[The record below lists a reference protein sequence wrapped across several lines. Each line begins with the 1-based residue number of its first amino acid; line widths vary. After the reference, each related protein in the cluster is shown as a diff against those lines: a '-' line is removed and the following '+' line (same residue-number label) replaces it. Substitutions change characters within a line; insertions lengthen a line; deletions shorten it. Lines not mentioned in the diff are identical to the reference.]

1 MLYVAQI
8 FCSLLTIFLCVLPYF
23 LSWRLQF
30 PKNRASNAYAI
41 EIAINSTEYLLSLVS
56 SASMSFHMIVDIF
69 GHSVFSRGYI
79 YSYRNFY
86 SKILIIFS
94 LLTHCGGGV
103 WRSHTLLYGLV
114 GIQSGFV
121 LKYYLYFQDANA
133 FSSLVFIAIALQT
146 VGLLLTALI
155 TYRWC
160 TQIYQ
165 NIAEGKKLTS
175 DEYCC
180 NIYLLGFVIVG
191 SALAFQ
197 SSYYRFPNWFD
208 LNTSMA
214 VGENCYFTVFY
225 VLITVF
231 EGHAVQMEAI
241 TSQVM
246 RISEMH
252 TYYTLLYCY
261 FTLGL
266 FISV

>member
-1 MLYVAQI
+1 MITFLY
-8 FCSLLTIFLCVLPYF
+8 
-23 LSWRLQF
+23 
-30 PKNRASNAYAI
+30 
-41 EIAINSTEYLLSLVS
+41 
-56 SASMSFHMIVDIF
+56 
-69 GHSVFSRGYI
+69 
-79 YSYRNFY
+79 
-86 SKILIIFS
+86 
-94 LLTHCGGGV
+94 LTHCGGGV